1 MRALLVTTA
10 CLATIVSLLAVGGG
24 VGGAASSHAAS
35 GTGPSP
41 SWTELLPT
49 KMPTPRDWVQM
60 AYDPTLKEVV
70 LFGGYSPYVEPL
82 GDTWVYKSGHWK
94 DLTST
99 LVAAPE
105 ARWGGG
111 FAWDPQLGALVLF
124 GGRNLG
130 KEFQD
135 TWYFNANGWN
145 LITTTT
151 QPSPRVSPAMAW
163 DPVNHYMLLYGGSSG
178 ANPLGAGHPSSS
190 HNDTWELSGRTWH
203 QLANSPMGPRSRTQM
218 VYDPADG
225 YMLLVGGDLQASPNS
240 TVVKNDTWSYANGT
254 WTHLSPSGSLTLLAA
269 TGTLAWDPAIRAA
282 VLFGG
287 YLGSPGIYGNATWT
301 YRADKW
307 TNLTASIPTSPPV
320 RVECGMAYD
329 AASGQLLMFGGS
341 TPAPN
346 YSYYN
351 DLWAFV

>member
-1 MRALLVTTA
+1 MLGRFVTLGCLLAVT
-10 CLATIVSLLAVGGG
+10 SLLAF
-24 VGGAASSHAAS
+24 GGAAGQTVVPHGGPAAA
-35 GTGPSP
+35 TSP
-41 SWTELLPT
+41 SWTQLFPT
-49 KMPTPRDWVQM
+49 KMPSPRDWVQM
-60 AYDPTLKEVV
+60 AYDPALKEVV
-70 LFGGYSPYVEPL
+70 LFGGYDPVIKPL

-99 LVAAPE
+99 LVAAPP

-111 FAWDPQLGALVLF
+111 FSWDPQLGALVLF

-163 DPVNHYMLLYGGSSG
+163 DPLDHYLLLYGGASG
-178 ANPLGAGHPSSS
+178 DNPLGAGNPSTM

-203 QLANSPMGPRSRTQM
+203 QLANSPMGNRSRTQM
-218 VYDPADG
+218 VYDPADR
-225 YMLLVGGDLQASPNS
+225 YMLLVGGDALTSP
-240 TVVKNDTWSYANGT
+240 TVGSPKNDTWSYVNGT
-254 WTHLSPSGSLTLLAA
+254 WKQLSPKGSLTLLAA
-269 TGTLAWDPAIRAA
+269 TGTLAWDSGTGSA

-287 YLGSPGIYGNATWT
+287 YLSPPGVYGNATWT
-301 YRADKW
+301 YSGGTW
-307 TNLTASIPTSPPV
+307 TNITASIPSSPPV

-329 AASGQLLMFGGS
+329 VASGQMLMFGGS